1 MYDLHHGFLFFARNY
16 KPKAGNRLTLKYIR
30 VVIVYV
36 GKQISRTDSVV
47 TQY

>member
-1 MYDLHHGFLFFARNY
+1 MVFFSAQRNY
-16 KPKAGNRLTLKYIR
+16 KLKAGNRLTLKYIS

-36 GKQISRTDSVV
+36 GKQISRTDPVV